1 MTPRTCATCRVERIG
16 DATLYLGDSLKL
28 LPTLGRVDTVI
39 TDPPYGIQGGTGGT
53 SKIRGRGNYKG
64 AFTSEDDTP
73 EFIATVVV
81 PIIHFCLDQS
91 RSVVVTPGNK
101 NFSLYPQPDS
111 FGSMYQPQGTG
122 AQRWGWADSQPI
134 FYYGK
139 SPIQG
144 LRLEA
149 CTFRVV
155 TNDDCSNGHPCPK
168 PLSFIKK
175 LVSKA
180 SLIGETV
187 LDPFMGSGT
196 TGVACAKL
204 GRKFIGV
211 EIDETY
217 FNIACERIQ
226 KAYDQPDMFIEPPPK
241 PTQEKLSL

>member
-1 MTPRTCATCRVERIG
+1 MRVETIG
-16 DATLYLGDSLKL
+16 QATLYLGDCLTV
-28 LPTLGRVDTVI
+28 LPTLGKVDTVI
-39 TDPPYGIQGGTGGT
+39 TDPPYGIEGGTGGT
-53 SKIRGRGNYKG
+53 SRARARGNYEG

-73 EFIATVVV
+73 EFIASVVV
-81 PIIHFCLDQS
+81 PCIKLCLDQS

-101 NFSLYPQPDS
+101 NFCLYPQPDS

-122 AQRWGWADSQPI
+122 AQRWGWCDSQPI

-155 TNDDCSNGHPCPK
+155 TNDGCDNCHPCPK

-175 LVSKA
+175 LVGKC
-180 SLIGETV
+180 SLAGETV

-196 TGVACAKL
+196 TGVACADL
-204 GRKFIGV
+204 GRKFIGI
-211 EIDETY
+211 EITESY
-217 FNIACERIQ
+217 FNIACERIEN
-226 KAYDQPDMFIEPPPK
+226 AYR
-241 PTQEKLSL
+241 QERLFA